1 MENTREESKKL
12 NRLSKCC
19 QNGSAASLTV
29 GIEDGGLCETLN
41 DFVSQSPSGMLTS
54 LINNNNNNG
63 PDKCVHRF
71 ARKDP
76 IDLKFAE
83 VYYRTFM
90 LKFSSGISIERKQ
103 ILHGVSGEFKSGQL
117 SAIMGPSGAG
127 KSTLLNILAGYI
139 TRGGSGTIMMNNQ
152 IRDNNP
158 KFKKMVAYIP
168 QDEELRLSL
177 TAIENMTV
185 AAHLK
190 LGYGVTNEYK
200 TKQVV
205 QIMQLL
211 GLETCH
217 NTMTSRLSGGQR
229 KRLAIALELLS
240 NPPILFLDEPTTGL
254 DSLSCTQCVCLLKRL
269 AEEGRTVVCTIHQP
283 SALIFEK
290 FDKLYALSDGVCIYD
305 GTIGSLLPHLSS
317 IGLTCPPYHNPA
329 DFLMEVAT
337 GEHTVNV
344 EELSKHAEIM
354 RRKEK
359 GSANGVR
366 VKELESQ
373 GISSTNNRSPDMLPP
388 PASMLMQFLLLYKRN
403 LIMAKREYSIY
414 LNRFLAHIFIGFLFG
429 YLYSSCGNGA
439 HTVLANYVYL
449 YGTLLLIVYTGQMS
463 VTLSF
468 PLEMKILSREHF
480 NRWYSLSPYIFAG
493 VLIEIPFQII
503 CAWSYIIIT
512 YWLTEQ
518 PTDYRIYFFVVFCTL
533 STLCAQAW
541 GYFIGATTP
550 IKIAVFLGPV
560 LACLFSIFGFCI
572 RYLDTPVMFRW
583 MYSISYFRA
592 GFQGLV
598 YSIYGLS
605 RPKLYCPESAVYCHY
620 QVPSDFLGEMDM
632 EDVNLWSNISLIIII
647 SFLMHAFTYAA
658 VWFKLHKR

>member
-1 MENTREESKKL
+1 MVKVLEFSYAQQTQLKL
-12 NRLSKCC
+12 KYFI
-19 QNGSAASLTV
+19 A
-29 GIEDGGLCETLN
+29 D
-41 DFVSQSPSGMLTS
+41 
-54 LINNNNNNG
+54 
-63 PDKCVHRF
+63 
-71 ARKDP
+71 RK
-76 IDLKFAE
+76 E
-83 VYYRTFM
+83 
-90 LKFSSGISIERKQ
+90 
-103 ILHGVSGEFKSGQL
+103 ILHGVTGEFKSGQL

-139 TRGGSGTIMMNNQ
+139 TRGSSGHIMMNNQ
-152 IRDNNP
+152 IRDDNP
-158 KFKKMVAYIP
+158 KFRKLVAYIP

-190 LGYGVTNEYK
+190 LGYDVSDEYK

-211 GLETCH
+211 GLEACH

-254 DSLSCTQCVCLLKRL
+254 DSLSCTQCVSLLKRL

-290 FDKLYALSDGVCIYD
+290 FDKLYALSAGVCIYD
-305 GTIGSLLPHLSS
+305 GTIGNLLPHLSGL
-317 IGLTCPPYHNPA
+317 GLTCPPYHNPA
-329 DFLMEVAT
+329 DFLMEVAI
-337 GEHTVNV
+337 GEHGITV
-344 EELSKHAEIM
+344 EELSKAEFTEQPRESI
-354 RRKEK
+354 KDK
-359 GSANGVR
+359 
-366 VKELESQ
+366 KLESQ
-373 GISSTNNRSPDMLPP
+373 SSMGNNSIAVDTLPS
-388 PASMLMQFLLLYKRN
+388 PASVLMQFLLLYKRN
-403 LIMAKREYSIY
+403 LIMAKRKYSIY
-414 LNRFLAHIFIGFLFG
+414 LNRFLAHVLIGFLFG
-429 YLYSSCGNGA
+429 YLYSSCGYGA
-439 HTVLANYVYL
+439 QTVLANYVYL
-449 YGTLLLIVYTGQMS
+449 YGSLLLVVYTGQMS

-468 PLEMKILSREHF
+468 PLEMRILSREHF
-480 NRWYSLSPYIFAG
+480 NRWYKLTPYLLAG
-493 VLIEIPFQII
+493 VLIEIPFQVI
-503 CAWSYIIIT
+503 CTWSYIVIT

-518 PTDYRIYFFVVFCTL
+518 PTDYRVYFFVVFCTL

-572 RYLDTPVMFRW
+572 RYLDTPLMFRW
-583 MYSISYFRA
+583 MYTISYFRA

-598 YSIYGLS
+598 YSIYGLP
-605 RPKLYCPESAVYCHY
+605 RPKLYCPENAVYCHY
-620 QVPSDFLGEMDM
+620 QSPKDFLGEMDM
-632 EDVNLWSNISLIIII
+632 GDVNLWSNISMIIII